1 MLELYVCCMFFLMFQ
16 HLFGTNTINMCF
28 ILSTIYI
35 VIPVSG
41 SVGRGPSALI
51 FPGSIMLL
59 RRPWILV
66 MVPTELLSASPS
78 GGLWSL
84 LNLG

>member
-1 MLELYVCCMFFLMFQ
+1 MLYVFFNVSTK
-16 HLFGTNTINMCF
+16 LFCTNTINICF
-28 ILSTIYI
+28 ILFTIYI

-51 FPGSIMLL
+51 CPGSIMLL

-84 LNLG
+84 LSLG